1 MLLLLFC
8 ISLPCFAQSGTRAE
22 PEAQSLQRLQ
32 AGVAALQG
40 WYVERTGLYRTTG
53 WWNAANAITVLSD
66 AMRVSGS
73 KQYVPVLA
81 HTFEHA
87 QIGVPKSEQ
96 TGALQGMTGA
106 PGFLNRYF
114 DDEGWWALAWIDAYD
129 LTGQPRYLA
138 MGRSIFADMAGGWD
152 NTCGGGIWW
161 SKDKTYK
168 NAIANEL
175 FFSVAAHLAARTA
188 SPAEQASYLAWA
200 TKEWTWFRHSGMIN
214 SQNLVNDG
222 LTIDKATDVCTSNG
236 KTVWTYNQGVLI
248 GALAAW
254 SKLAPGGAGD
264 PLAEARRVADAT
276 LTHLTD
282 KAGVLHDS
290 CEPDCGGD
298 GIQFKGIFVRNLQ
311 TLNEQVHDPAYRKFF
326 AVNAQSIWQRDRGP
340 GNTFGVVWS
349 GPLSLPDAGTQTS
362 ALDALVAEAAQRPN

>member
-138 MGRSIFADMAGGWD
+138 MGRWLGQ
-152 NTCGGGIWW
+152 
-161 SKDKTYK
+161 
-168 NAIANEL
+168 
-175 FFSVAAHLAARTA
+175 HLWRRHLV
-188 SPAEQASYLAWA
+188 EQ
-200 TKEWTWFRHSGMIN
+200 R
-214 SQNLVNDG
+214 
-222 LTIDKATDVCTSNG
+222 
-236 KTVWTYNQGVLI
+236 
-248 GALAAW
+248 
-254 SKLAPGGAGD
+254 
-264 PLAEARRVADAT
+264 
-276 LTHLTD
+276 
-282 KAGVLHDS
+282 
-290 CEPDCGGD
+290 
-298 GIQFKGIFVRNLQ
+298 
-311 TLNEQVHDPAYRKFF
+311 
-326 AVNAQSIWQRDRGP
+326 
-340 GNTFGVVWS
+340 
-349 GPLSLPDAGTQTS
+349 
-362 ALDALVAEAAQRPN
+362 